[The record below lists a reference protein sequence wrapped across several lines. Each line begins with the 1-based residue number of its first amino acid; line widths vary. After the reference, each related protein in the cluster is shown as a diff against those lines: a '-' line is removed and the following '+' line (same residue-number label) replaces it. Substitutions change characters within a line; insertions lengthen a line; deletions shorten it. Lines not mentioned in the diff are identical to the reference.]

1 MARVGPCTSALRGIT
16 GGLLGAVTGAPWWGS
31 CVVVTFGIGHATQ
44 LVDAWTKLL
53 CGPHERGVLR
63 EAQATDVLAYF
74 SQTPATG
81 TPAQRLTETSAADP
95 PADAGTA

>member
-1 MARVGPCTSALRGIT
+1 MNASAVTSVVT
-16 GGLLGAVTGAPWWGS
+16 GGLLGAVADAPWWGS
-31 CVVVTFGIGHATQ
+31 CAVVVIVFGIGHATQ
-44 LVDAWTKLL
+44 LVDAWNKLL
-53 CGPHERGVLR
+53 RGPHERRALR

-81 TPAQRLTETSAADP
+81 TPAQPLEETSAVDP